1 MPRIPSPAEYVSSD
15 SQYNLT
21 SDAELEPSDGPLFP
35 AWHRARR
42 LNSLS
47 DVALCQK
54 LSQLRAYSAFSQQ
67 TAEEQLRTLGENPY
81 FQELRLRQRRRNQE
95 LRDGQR
101 PAPPPHE
108 MVESDTVSRTQSGSD
123 SGYGTLSGSD
133 SSYAPVYR
141 CPAPGCGDT
150 FRNLHLF
157 RKHRQRNHPDTSDEE
172 PVARTEVVEYRSL
185 SERVKELRERSLV
198 QAELERVKEL
208 RERSLVQAEL
218 RLAPD
223 DTRVGHICET
233 EQERADR
240 LFESDSRESAGELPS
255 DAFDSTSDSIP
266 DLNDSGENPNIVRPQ
281 KSVRKSLPCISKYNS
296 KHLPKGRLACPHSW
310 CGFVSVCMGDVRK
323 HVAEKH
329 ARQGFDYLGYES
341 HVLMQL
347 RKWGLTIATPVTM
360 YASSQGW
367 LTDTDRTYSRVDM
380 MVMDVTSCCVLLEV
394 DENAHRSKNYTLTSE
409 LARMVDVNAFL
420 RLKGYDQPI
429 YWIRF
434 NPDGKYFVGDE
445 ERTVSQIDREIALKS
460 LIFSMMRPDFVP
472 SGNENIH
479 YMFYSRES
487 EKGPPT
493 ILQSTDFPEILKSI
507 VSWGE

>member
-1 MPRIPSPAEYVSSD
+1 MPRIPSPVEYVSSD
-15 SQYNLT
+15 SQHDACLT
-21 SDAELEPSDGPLFP
+21 SDAELEPSDGPFFP
-35 AWHRARR
+35 AWHRAQR

-47 DVALCQK
+47 DAALCQK

-67 TAEEQLRTLGENPY
+67 TAAEQLRTLESNPY
-81 FQELRLRQRRRNQE
+81 FQELRSRQRRRKQE
-95 LRDGQR
+95 VRAGQR
-101 PAPPPHE
+101 PATPSHK
-108 MVESDTVSRTQSGSD
+108 MVESDSHTLSGSD
-123 SGYGTLSGSD
+123 SSYGILSGSD
-133 SSYAPVYR
+133 SSYAPIYR
-141 CPAPGCGDT
+141 CHAPGCGDT

-172 PVARTEVVEYRSL
+172 PVARTEVIDNRSL
-185 SERVKELRERSLV
+185 SERVKELRERSLI
-198 QAELERVKEL
+198 
-208 RERSLVQAEL
+208 QAEL

-223 DTRVGHICET
+223 DTGVGHICET
-233 EQERADR
+233 DQERADR
-240 LFESDSRESAGELPS
+240 LFESDSRESVGELPS
-255 DAFDSTSDSIP
+255 DAFATSDINQIDST
-266 DLNDSGENPNIVRPQ
+266 ENPTIVRPY
-281 KSVRKSLPCISKYNS
+281 KPVRKSPLCITYNS

-310 CGFVSVCMGDVRK
+310 CSFRSVCMEDVRK

-329 ARQGFDYLGYES
+329 TRQGFDYTGYES
-341 HVLMQL
+341 HVLLQL
-347 RKWGLTIATPVTM
+347 RNWGLTIATSVTM

-367 LTDTDRTYSRVDM
+367 LKDTDRTYSRVDM
-380 MVMDVTSCCVLLEV
+380 MVMDVTRCCVLLEV
-394 DENAHRSKNYTLTSE
+394 DENAHQRKKYKLTSE

-445 ERTVSQIDREIALKS
+445 ERTVSQTDREIALKS
-460 LIFSMMRPDFVP
+460 HIFSMMRPDFVP

-479 YMFYSRES
+479 YMFYPRES

-507 VSWGE
+507 VSWSE